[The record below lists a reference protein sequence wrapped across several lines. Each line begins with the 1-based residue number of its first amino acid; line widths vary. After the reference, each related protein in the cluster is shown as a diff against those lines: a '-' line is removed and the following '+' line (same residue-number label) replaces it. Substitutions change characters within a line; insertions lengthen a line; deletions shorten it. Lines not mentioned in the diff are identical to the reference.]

1 MNPAQEIP
9 FPRFVLS
16 LLGIIFA
23 AEAVVMFI
31 LPLVLPAD
39 TPVWFEALSD
49 STLLSFI
56 AAYPVWRILC
66 GSLRKSLAAQRAGE
80 KRLAAIAART
90 RMILDSAL
98 HAIVSMDARGIIT
111 DWNPQAEKLF
121 GWSADEAIGRDLAEL
136 MIPERFRAAHRAGL
150 KRFLQSGVRRVL
162 NQRLELF
169 ALRRDGCEF
178 PIELCVSVF
187 TSETGPTFTSFISDI
202 SERKQVEEE
211 RRKLSRVVEQTPTP
225 VIITDV
231 KGNIE
236 FVNQAFLATSGYAA
250 GEVMGKNPR
259 ILKSGRTPVQQYVDM
274 WNQLKAGAT
283 WRGELCNRR
292 KSGELYW
299 VLAVISPLKDAQGR
313 ITHYVGVQEDITL
326 RKRMEDELRK
336 AARTDAL
343 TGLANR
349 ALFCDRLHQAVLRA
363 RRSRDYRFA
372 VLFLDFDRFKL
383 INDGLGH
390 EAGDEL
396 LKEIAERLRHAV
408 RSGDTISRESPE
420 HTTARFGGDEFVVLL
435 DGIKS
440 PQDATI
446 VADRLLTAFAQPFR
460 VRGHEVFATASIG
473 IVSSDLV
480 SDVAD
485 VEEFLR
491 NADTAMYEAKLAG
504 RGRYVVFDA
513 SMRRRVEE
521 RLKLETDLRK
531 ALDGG
536 QLFLMYQP
544 IVSLQTG
551 EMDGV
556 EALIR
561 WKHPERG
568 LIPPSHFVPIAEEIG
583 LMVPIGEWVLRESCR
598 QFARWR
604 QSMGDAA
611 PRSIS
616 VNLSRTQLAIVDLP
630 ATIQRILKETG
641 VSSSSLHLEITE
653 SMAMRDVEFAKRILH
668 ALKQIGCVL
677 CLDDFGTGHSSLSC
691 LHEFPIDV
699 LKIDRSFV
707 ANINRGRDF
716 IALIHSANQL
726 AHNLGIRVVAEG
738 VERLDQVGLLQ
749 SINCEFGQG
758 NLLGKPM
765 MAEQVAEFRVQAGPL
780 SSRTACEP
788 VKDCSA
794 ATKQLVGCERQS

>member
-1 MNPAQEIP
+1 MKPAQEVP
-9 FPRFVLS
+9 FSRFAFG
-16 LLGIIFA
+16 LLAIIYA
-23 AEAVVMFI
+23 AEAAVMFI
-31 LPLVLPAD
+31 LPLFLPAN
-39 TPVWFEALSD
+39 TPTWLEALAD
-49 STLLSFI
+49 STLLAFV

-66 GSLRKSLAAQRAGE
+66 GSLRKSLAAQRAGK

-90 RMILDSAL
+90 RMIFDSAL
-98 HAIVSMDARGIIT
+98 HAIVTMDAHGRIT

-136 MIPERFRAAHRAGL
+136 IIPERFRAAHRAGL
-150 KRFLQSGVRRVL
+150 ERFLQTGVSRVL
-162 NQRLELF
+162 NQRLELA

-178 PIELCVSVF
+178 PIELCVSVS
-187 TSETGPTFTSFISDI
+187 TSEIGRTFASFISDI
-202 SERKQVEEE
+202 SERRRSEVEL
-211 RRKLSRVVEQTPTP
+211 RKLSRVVEQTPTP

-231 KGNIE
+231 EGKIE

-259 ILKSGRTPVQQYVDM
+259 ILKSGQTPAQQYADM

-292 KSGELYW
+292 KNGDLYW

-349 ALFCDRLHQAVLRA
+349 ALFSDRLHQAVLRA
-363 RRSRDYRFA
+363 RRSKDYRFA

-390 EAGDEL
+390 DAGDEL
-396 LKEIAERLRHAV
+396 LRDIAERLRHVV
-408 RSGDTISRESPE
+408 RSGDSISREARE
-420 HTTARFGGDEFVVLL
+420 HTTARFGGDEFVMLL

-440 PQDATI
+440 PDDATI
-446 VADRLLTAFAQPFR
+446 VADRLMTAFAQPFH
-460 VRGHEVFATASIG
+460 VGSHEVFATASIG

-480 SDVAD
+480 SEVAD
-485 VEEFLR
+485 VEEVLR

-504 RGRYVVFDA
+504 KGRYVVFDA

-544 IVSLQTG
+544 IVSLETG

-568 LIPPSHFVPIAEEIG
+568 LIPPSQFVPIAEEIG

-598 QFARWR
+598 QFDRWR
-604 QSMGDAA
+604 QNMGNAS

-616 VNLSRTQLAIVDLP
+616 VNLSRTQLAVVNLP
-630 ATIQRILKETG
+630 AMIGRILEETG
-641 VSSSSLHLEITE
+641 VPPSCLHLEITE

-668 ALKQIGCVL
+668 GLKQIGCVL
-677 CLDDFGTGHSSLSC
+677 CFDDFGTGHSSLSC

-738 VERLDQVGLLQ
+738 IESLDQVGLLL

-758 NLLGKPM
+758 YLLGKPM
-765 MAEQVAEFRVQAGPL
+765 TPEQVEKFRVQTGWLCGRAA
-780 SSRTACEP
+780 SEP
-788 VKDCSA
+788 DGDCSA
-794 ATKQLVGCERQS
+794 ASKQLVGCKRQA